1 MKKRKNKRWL
11 PWVIAIAVILVI
23 GIVFSSM
30 NARSAQRMIDES
42 NVFTI
47 EQSSITQY
55 AVAAGKISSS
65 KTTRVDIN
73 GTFRKSLVNV
83 GDHVEEGEKIG
94 EYLTN
99 IGQLWA
105 VVAKADG
112 IITQIPNAA
121 SNFFVISDPNHFQVQ
136 IAITE
141 KDVVKISVGQS
152 ASVYIEALN
161 ATLEGEVADI
171 GLIGNTQSDFT
182 TYTVT
187 VVFDHGE
194 LPVFLGMSASSR
206 IEVLNK
212 QNIAVVPIE
221 AIITSSSKR
230 YLLSSEW
237 LQNQNDRQSDYYI
250 EVTTGISDV
259 FYIEVTGDNLIGQ
272 EIVIL
277 PQTSRFPFFGN

>member
-1 MKKRKNKRWL
+1 MKKRKNKRWIT
-11 PWVIAIAVILVI
+11 WGIALLILVI
-23 GIVFSSM
+23 IGAVFTSM

-42 NVFTI
+42 NVITI
-47 EQSSITQY
+47 EQSSITLY

-65 KTTRVDIN
+65 DTTRVDIN

-83 GDHVEEGEKIG
+83 GDQVKEGEKIG

-99 IGQLWA
+99 MGQLWA
-105 VVAKADG
+105 IVAKADG

-121 SNFFVISDPNHFQVQ
+121 NNFFVISNPNEFQVQ
-136 IAITE
+136 ISITE

-152 ASVYIEALN
+152 AMVYIEALD
-161 ATLEGEVADI
+161 ATLEGEVTDI

-187 VVFDHGE
+187 VAFEHGD
-194 LPVFLGMSASSR
+194 LPVFLGMSASGR
-206 IEVLNK
+206 IEVLTK

-237 LQNQNDRQSDYYI
+237 LKNQNDRQSDYYI
-250 EVTTGISDV
+250 EVTTGVSDV
-259 FYIEVTGDNLIGQ
+259 FYIEVTGDNLVGQ